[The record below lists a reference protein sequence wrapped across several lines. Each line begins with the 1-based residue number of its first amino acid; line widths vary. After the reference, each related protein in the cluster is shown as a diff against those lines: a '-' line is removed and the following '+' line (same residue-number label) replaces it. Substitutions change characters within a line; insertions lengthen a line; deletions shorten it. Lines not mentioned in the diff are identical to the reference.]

1 MKNQRLRTESLRE
14 LHLRGGLLLALLLHH
29 PSVVWGEARFQ
40 SNTEAVAPGTV
51 PLLPRAQPPFNPED
65 QGQSS
70 TGGTSQRNERIQQL
84 VRLAMAKPP
93 ASVAPRRAPSAQIA
107 AGSDLK
113 AMTPGQASWLLGLIY
128 LHGQGVSLNTAQAE
142 QWFKQAWNQQE
153 RIASAGLAWCALEG
167 CSGPANP
174 AQAKKWIEVLRQ
186 QQPGRALYLDW
197 LLARKLA
204 PVEAISSTRSGP
216 PQELGALLSR
226 ALALGDVQAQ
236 AAMGRQLFTED
247 RFALALQQFTAA
259 APHSPAA
266 ARNVEL
272 VKARLALES
281 GVGMDIRTPL
291 RPHLDAEVVYIQAR
305 RLHRGEGVPAN
316 YTEALRLYMLADRL
330 GNREASK
337 MLSLIYSRP
346 QASGGLDIAWMQQLA
361 DMDIS
366 LPSPRMQQPSHPL
379 VLHEDITPLMD
390 WLPATWRQ

>member
-1 MKNQRLRTESLRE
+1 M
-14 LHLRGGLLLALLLHH
+14 LALLLHQ
-29 PSVVWGEARFQ
+29 PGVVWGQARLQ
-40 SNTEAVAPGTV
+40 SNTEAVAPGTA
-51 PLLPRAQPPFNPED
+51 PLLPRAQPPFSPED

-93 ASVAPRRAPSAQIA
+93 ASVAPRRAPSAQIT
-107 AGSDLK
+107 AGRDLK

-128 LHGQGVSLNTAQAE
+128 LHGQGVPLDTTQAE
-142 QWFKQAWNQQE
+142 QWFKQAWDQQE
-153 RIASAGLAWCALEG
+153 RIASAGLAWCALDG
-167 CSGPANP
+167 CSVPANP
-174 AQAKKWIEVLRQ
+174 SQARKWIHVLRQ
-186 QQPGRALYLDW
+186 LQPGRALYLDW
-197 LLARKLA
+197 LLARQLA
-204 PVEAISSTRSGP
+204 PVEATTSSRSGP
-216 PQELGALLSR
+216 PQNWEALLGR
-226 ALALGDVQAQ
+226 ALALRDVQAQ
-236 AAMGRQLFTED
+236 AAMGRQLFAED
-247 RFALALQQFTAA
+247 RLAAALQQFTAA
-259 APHSPAA
+259 APYSPAA

-281 GVGMDIRTPL
+281 GVGMDVRTPI
-291 RPHLDAEVVYIQAR
+291 RPQLDPTTVYLQAR

-330 GNREASK
+330 GHREASK

-390 WLPATWRQ
+390 WLPMDWRQ